1 MSSMPLQ
8 IPTDTILCPRCGLE
22 ISVTDQVT
30 HRLRGEL
37 AKELRPQLEEEP
49 QSLVTQQLEELN
61 DHVQVLDA
69 ENASL
74 KQHEREL
81 RRERETV
88 ERREAD
94 LDLIVEREAGKRVKA
109 LAQAATQNAR
119 RRYQPQIEE
128 LQETIRRMQRDLDAA
143 GGRATQPLSELRGR
157 AGELAL
163 DTVLSATFPHDDIS
177 EVPPLRA
184 GADIIQRVLTPT
196 GMVAGMI
203 LWESKRA
210 KTKRSFCQQSVSK
223 SVSARWNPSKE
234 DGVGWDSLYLTEVN
248 HGSLKVATRV
258 RIPLGLPERDP
269 R

>member
-8 IPTDTILCPRCGLE
+8 IPTDTILCPRCGPE

-88 ERREAD
+88 ER
-94 LDLIVEREAGKRVKA
+94 
-109 LAQAATQNAR
+109 
-119 RRYQPQIEE
+119 
-128 LQETIRRMQRDLDAA
+128 
-143 GGRATQPLSELRGR
+143 
-157 AGELAL
+157 
-163 DTVLSATFPHDDIS
+163 
-177 EVPPLRA
+177 
-184 GADIIQRVLTPT
+184 
-196 GMVAGMI
+196 
-203 LWESKRA
+203 
-210 KTKRSFCQQSVSK
+210 
-223 SVSARWNPSKE
+223 
-234 DGVGWDSLYLTEVN
+234 
-248 HGSLKVATRV
+248 
-258 RIPLGLPERDP
+258 
-269 R
+269 